1 MYTFAIWPTIV
12 KGYINTMTMIC
23 FEELEKKQSSAAS
36 IWKFWNNNI
45 YSAIAI
51 ERDLDNIKNAFE
63 LLIWTVIFKWMPL
76 ATWIEYGKATI
87 VTIL

>member
-1 MYTFAIWPTIV
+1 MFWGV
-12 KGYINTMTMIC
+12 REKSCVCSIN
-23 FEELEKKQSSAAS
+23 KK
-36 IWKFWNNNI
+36 IGDNNV

-76 ATWIEYGKATI
+76 ASWEEYGKATI
-87 VTIL
+87 ATIF